1 MKRLAIILAI
11 LCASCFGQPWSGI
24 IASSRAM
31 DWTQA
36 GAVPGSPG
44 SLPDA
49 SWTQCGTTL
58 AAGSYNGSTIA
69 STLSGCPANT
79 YYLLGAGTF
88 SINGSISMPGGSGGG
103 YRVLRGMGAN
113 QTILNFS
120 GTINGCNGASADIC
134 ISGDGSYPGQP
145 ITTSNAVQWTAG
157 YAQGATTITLS
168 SVSGITINKTLLV
181 LNQCD
186 TGFSGLPTALGGNN
200 CGTGS
205 SVDNG
210 GYFFCST
217 IYNATGPVG
226 CGAEGP
232 DSGAW
237 TANDFEQELV
247 LVTAI
252 NAGGCGATCVTI
264 SHPLFHPNWSSGQ
277 SPFAILVQPAFQDG
291 IENLTINA
299 SASGASSQA
308 GIGIQDCYEC
318 WVSGVAILD
327 AYVDAIYLN
336 TVVAHTTVQQNYIFQ
351 SNGNSDAYAIRPV
364 VADSDLIQNNII
376 QQWKNSIAC
385 DGPCVGEVIAYN
397 FSVDQIVP
405 GPTDQMWGMT
415 WTHAAGD
422 DFMLRE
428 GNEGDQAQDD
438 NVHGTHLNQTGFR
451 NFFWGFESCINGT
464 TGGSNCGTYSVKDES
479 STAFV
484 ESSGVRYANN
494 VANVLGT
501 PGFTTTYQSSAPF
514 SAYAAWNM
522 GGGNAI
528 VSLPT
533 DPLVASTMLRWGNY
547 DVVNNAV
554 LACTANGSNSWPG
567 GSGSVCT
574 EDERGDTAPT
584 YPGLS
589 SPSTTLPASFYM
601 SGRPAWWSVTIP
613 YPAIGPDVSSG
624 NIGQCGGTIDTTKFA
639 GLPATKSSQ
648 CASGQSL
655 NTAWA
660 GHVNA
665 IPAMSCYLN
674 VMGGVPDGTGNALTF
689 NANTCY
695 GSTQQPAVVLVG
707 NVQVKGNSQLQ

>member
-1 MKRLAIILAI
+1 MRARRSILFVLPLI
-11 LCASCFGQPWSGI
+11 LLWLPLYSHAQPWSGVL
-24 IASSRAM
+24 APARAM

-44 SLPDA
+44 SLPDG

-120 GTINGCNGASADIC
+120 GTINGCNGTGADIC
-134 ISGDGSYPGQP
+134 ISGDGSYPGEP
-145 ITTSNAVQWTAG
+145 ITGSNSTNWTAG
-157 YAQGATTITLS
+157 YAQGATQITLA
-168 SVSGITINKTLLV
+168 SVSGITVGKTMLV

-186 TGFSGLPTALGGNN
+186 TGFSGSGCT
-200 CGTGS
+200 TGK

-217 IYNATGPVG
+217 IYSATGPIG

-264 SHPLFHPNWSSGQ
+264 SHPLFHPNWASSQ
-277 SPFAILVQPAFQDG
+277 TPVAILVQPAFQDG
-291 IENLTINA
+291 VENLTVNGIA
-299 SASGASSQA
+299 STSNQT

-318 WVSGVAILD
+318 WVSGVEVTD
-327 AYVDAIYLN
+327 AYEFGVYGI
-336 TVVAHTTVQQNYIFQ
+336 VVAHLTVKDSYFFQ
-351 SNGNSDAYAIRPV
+351 SNGHPDAYSIRPTV
-364 VADSDLIQNNII
+364 GDSDLIQNNII

-397 FSVDQIVP
+397 YSVDQIIP
-405 GPTDQMWGMT
+405 GPTDMMWGMT
-415 WTHAAGD
+415 WTHSAGD

-438 NVHGTHLNQTGFR
+438 NCHGTHLNQTGFR

-464 TGGSNCGTYSVKDES
+464 TGGSNCGSNTVKDETS
-479 STAFV
+479 VAFV

-501 PGFTTTYQSSAPF
+501 PGFTTTYQTSAPF
-514 SAYAAWNM
+514 GGYAAWNI
-522 GGGNAI
+522 GGGNPA

-533 DPLVASTMLRWGNY
+533 DPLVSSTMLRWGNY
-547 DVVNNAV
+547 DVVNGTV
-554 LACTANGSNSWPG
+554 LACTANGANSWPG
-567 GSGSVCT
+567 GTASACI
-574 EDERGDTAPT
+574 EDERGATAPT

-589 SPSTTLPASFYM
+589 TPSTTLPASFYM
-601 SGRPAWWSVTIP
+601 SGRPAWWSTTISF
-613 YPAIGPDVSSG
+613 PAIGPDVSSG
-624 NIGQCGGTIDTTKFA
+624 NVGQCSGTINTTAFA
-639 GLPATKSSQ
+639 GLPATASSQ
-648 CASGQSL
+648 CASGHALSS
-655 NTAWA
+655 AWG

-665 IPAMSCYLN
+665 NPAMYCYLN
-674 VMGGVPDGTGNALTF
+674 VMGGTPDGTGSALVF
-689 NANTCY
+689 NANACY
-695 GSTQQPAVVLVG
+695 GDPPPAPTGLSAS
-707 NVQVKGNSQLQ
+707 VK